1 VAAPTHAPRLG
12 KRRGAVLRSGL
23 LVADLAAAAIAAIVP
38 PLVADMSV
46 AAAAAITLALVAAW
60 PALTYAF
67 GLYAADELSAW
78 ASGIRQ
84 AARLMVAALVATWP
98 LAGAMLLLGVPDPA
112 SAALASCAVLALS
125 SAGLRATART
135 LAHRADPLRQRA
147 LIVGS
152 GTVAGQLVKR
162 LRAHDELGVEP
173 VGLVDDE
180 VSELDTSGLPTLGRI
195 EDLGNVIPSQDIDRV
210 IISFSR
216 ASHSDL
222 LSCIRTCRDEGV
234 AVDVVPR
241 LFEFL
246 DGAHPVETMRGLPL
260 LSLDAPRLSG
270 AARVAKRTLDIVVS
284 AIALVLL
291 LPMLLMIALAIKL
304 DSRGPVLFRQWRA
317 GVGGKPFRLF
327 KFRTMRTDAEARK
340 PELAQENDIRDGVM
354 FKIWR
359 DPRTTRLGRRLRR
372 LSLDE
377 LPQLINVLRGDMS
390 LVGPRPLVFEE
401 AEALAETWH
410 ERRLDLK
417 PGITGL
423 WQVAGRNHVPFQDM
437 LKLDYQYVAG
447 WTLARDLELLLATI
461 PAVLSRRGAY

>member
-1 VAAPTHAPRLG
+1 
-12 KRRGAVLRSGL
+12 VLRRGL
-23 LVADLAAAAIAAIVP
+23 LVADVAAAAIAALVP
-38 PLVADMSV
+38 PLLTSV
-46 AAAAAITLALVAAW
+46 SVPAAAALTFGLALGW

-67 GLYAADELSAW
+67 GLYAADDLSAW
-78 ASGIRQ
+78 ASGIRHGP
-84 AARLMVAALVATWP
+84 RLVVAALFASWP
-98 LAGAMLLLGVPDPA
+98 LAGALLLLGVAHAPSLA
-112 SAALASCAVLALS
+112 IVTCALLAIVS
-125 SAGLRATART
+125 SARRATART
-135 LAHRADPLRQRA
+135 LAHRAHPLRQRA

-152 GTVAGQLVKR
+152 GTVAGQLTRR
-162 LRAHDELGVEP
+162 LRAHGELGVEP
-173 VGLVDDE
+173 VGLLDDE
-180 VSELDTSGLPTLGRI
+180 VSELDTSGLPRLGRI
-195 EDLGNVIPSQDIDRV
+195 EELGDVIPSQDIDRV

-222 LSCIRTCRDEGV
+222 LRCIRTCRDEGV

-246 DGAHPVETMRGLPL
+246 EGAHPVETMRGLPL
-260 LSLDAPRLSG
+260 LSLDAPRLSR
-270 AARVAKRTLDIVVS
+270 AACAAKRTLDVLVS
-284 AIALVLL
+284 AVALVLL
-291 LPMLLMIALAIKL
+291 LPMLLMMALAIKL

-317 GVGGKPFRLF
+317 GAGGKPFRLL
-327 KFRTMRTDAEARK
+327 KFRTMRADAEARK
-340 PELAQENDIRDGVM
+340 PELAHANDIRDGVM
-354 FKIWR
+354 FKIWH

-423 WQVAGRNHVPFQDM
+423 WQVAGRNHVPFQEM

-447 WTLARDLELLLATI
+447 WTLARDIELLLATI